1 MPRAVRYRVLRKI
14 AHGGMAEIFLALQT
28 GAEGFQKPVVLKR
41 ILPAFAADPHFV
53 RMLVDEAHI
62 ASSLSHSHLVQILDL
77 GKSGGQ
83 FFLVLEFVDGWSLEQ
98 VRRRAQKA
106 RLKFP
111 LPLALYIVSSLCRA
125 LSYVHRRGRDGKPL
139 GIVHRDISPQN
150 VLLGREGEVKL
161 ADFGIAKAV
170 GRREK
175 SATGIIKG
183 KFAYMSPEQSIGS
196 ALDARS
202 DLFSVGTLLYI
213 LTTGKKPF
221 EAPTDLEVLM
231 QVRRAR
237 FEKPSAF
244 LKEFNLEVERFIGRA
259 LRADRSRRWQ
269 SAEQM
274 ADRLDGIQVKLGQ
287 PTGPAALK
295 RWLEALSERD
305 GIQPP
310 GDLPEVETDINVG
323 TIELETGDL
332 ELHDTGSGEIAMP
345 VRTRAAKT
353 RQASVSPSV
362 LAAAVSPS
370 SASGAITA
378 KASIS
383 GASYASL
390 SIVAAEADG
399 DEERADEEDA
409 HKRDAADVAQ
419 DAEAAAAAAAPE
431 PAAVIEPA
439 PARVVPAAAPPVV
452 AAATVVEPSPVTI
465 LQPTTI
471 PAAGWP
477 QPDPTVRRPA
487 LFVLGQPAAP
497 TPPIATSPAPLSPE
511 AADTIASHTPPWEPI
526 ARPSGGAAAAP
537 TNRYPIVFPPV
548 RRARPPT
555 GAPKPLSDAAVA
567 APARGSVLTTDG
579 PRLVL
584 PTDPLARTVP
594 LTPMSTPSSTPSST
608 RMSTRMSTPMS
619 ARPAAVVSPPPVA
632 FVRPPPVAAP
642 QSTVAADVADPA
654 AAAVTPPP
662 LAAPAAPAARV
673 DDRDSDDDSESLS
686 VDVAPPRKRR
696 RWARRLLV
704 AATSVAILSGG
715 GYFTRPYWEPRVL
728 PHVAPSLPPWVI
740 ARLTRPIDTWLQSVS
755 ARLHLGPAEQADQRR

>member
-259 LRADRSRRWQ
+259 LRADRARRWQ

-274 ADRLDGIQVKLGQ
+274 ADRLDGILVKLGQ

-332 ELHDTGSGEIAMP
+332 ELHDTGSGEIAVP

-353 RQASVSPSV
+353 REASVSPSV
-362 LAAAVSPS
+362 MAAAVSPS
-370 SASGAITA
+370 SSSGAVTA
-378 KASIS
+378 QASIS

-390 SIVAAEADG
+390 SIVAAGARAAEDTDKSEAG
-399 DEERADEEDA
+399 
-409 HKRDAADVAQ
+409 VAR
-419 DAEAAAAAAAPE
+419 
-431 PAAVIEPA
+431 PAAQ
-439 PARVVPAAAPPVV
+439 VVPAAPPPVV
-452 AAATVVEPSPVTI
+452 AAPTVVEPSPVTI

-471 PAAGWP
+471 PAAAWP

-487 LFVLGQPAAP
+487 LFVLGQPAEP
-497 TPPIATSPAPLSPE
+497 SPPIAAKPAPLSPE

-526 ARPSGGAAAAP
+526 ARPSVGAAAGP

-555 GAPKPLSDAAVA
+555 GAPKLLSDAAVA
-567 APARGSVLTTDG
+567 LPAPGLTTDR
-579 PRLVL
+579 PRPV
-584 PTDPLARTVP
+584 PSTDPLARTVP
-594 LTPMSTPSSTPSST
+594 LTPMSAPLSRPMSSP
-608 RMSTRMSTPMS
+608 MSTPMS
-619 ARPAAVVSPPPVA
+619 NPLSARPAGVVVAPPVA
-632 FVRPPPVAAP
+632 FVRPPPVAAMVTAP
-642 QSTVAADVADPA
+642 PSAVASDVADPA
-654 AAAVTPPP
+654 AVAVTPPP
-662 LAAPAAPAARV
+662 AAAAPLAARI
-673 DDRDSDDDSESLS
+673 DDDDSDENSESMSLE
-686 VDVAPPRKRR
+686 VAPRRKRR
-696 RWARRLLV
+696 WGRRLLV
-704 AATSVAILSGG
+704 AATSVALLSGG
-715 GYFTRPYWEPRVL
+715 GYFTRTYWEPRVL

-740 ARLTRPIDTWLQSVS
+740 ARLTRPIDTWLRTVS
-755 ARLHLGPAEQADQRR
+755 ARLHLGPAEQVDQGR